1 MVLSMCDIVCVTF
14 LQHHAIETFKKNVQ
28 YGYENPQRWALLNT
42 EKFPVWWVFGLEGT
56 YIRYV
61 LNKS

>member
-1 MVLSMCDIVCVTF
+1 MMLSMCDIVCVTF
-14 LQHHAIETFKKNVQ
+14 LQHHAIETFKKK
-28 YGYENPQRWALLNT
+28 YGYENPQSWALLNT

-56 YIRYV
+56 FIRYV